1 MSFIMWLIARK
12 KNNKKPRLLSELAM
26 VWGLWKLQEPSA
38 TAQWDCFT
46 SHWAALDR
54 NFTLPCLLFLSQEN
68 LFLFFFYRRKC
79 FFFFVLSCTSG
90 QGNHPSFF
98 LQSNHHSLYKITNY
112 PFSINPSL
120 VQDHMRR
127 GLIEVAPRFRIS
139 SISPCL
145 EGSTR
150 PHH

>member
-12 KNNKKPRLLSELAM
+12 KKQQKTQTTKWACHGLGTLETPRAFSNCSVGPLHVPLSSTGSELHFA
-26 VWGLWKLQEPSA
+26 VSSLARK
-38 TAQWDCFT
+38 T
-46 SHWAALDR
+46 
-54 NFTLPCLLFLSQEN
+54 
-68 LFLFFFYRRKC
+68 FFF
-79 FFFFVLSCTSG
+79 FFLIEENALFFVLSCTSG